1 MRGIDLYACPGD
13 GGLLNREGA
22 VLIGQEHHKR
32 AFLCFFVL
40 QRHTWGPCRP
50 KKKASPSTPAASS
63 HQDRKKNGNTA
74 DDPLYC
80 YAFSLPNVHP
90 LTLPHGPIAQKSGKT
105 GICLGVPRGVPVR
118 PDGGV
123 APRGGRARVDKDSA
137 FPRGAA
143 GGLGRSHVPPPPR
156 GQCAHAGG
164 LSIHPARTVL
174 LKAWA
179 HASRFSKNILVRR
192 HVAAQDLV
200 A

>member
-22 VLIGQEHHKR
+22 VLIGQEHQKR

-80 YAFSLPNVHP
+80 YPFSLPNVHP
-90 LTLPHGPIAQKSGKT
+90 LTLPHGPIAQKSEKN
-105 GICLGVPRGVPVR
+105 
-118 PDGGV
+118 GGFTRRS
-123 APRGGRARVDKDSA
+123 PSRARP
-137 FPRGAA
+137 PRC
-143 GGLGRSHVPPPPR
+143 GRRPTGRQGTRRQGQRLPPR
-156 GQCAHAGG
+156 GRRRARPQPR
-164 LSIHPARTVL
+164 HPHPPAVSARTPAGCQSTTPAQCS
-174 LKAWA
+174 LKRGRTQAGFRKTFLSDGMLQ
-179 HASRFSKNILVRR
+179 HKIL
-192 HVAAQDLV
+192 
-200 A
+200 